1 MTMMDYPLLVR
12 NILERSRRLFARKE
26 IFSRDYSSEF
36 RYTYGGFY
44 DRACRLANVL
54 EGFGI
59 KRGDRV
65 ATCGWNSHRHLE
77 LYYAVPCMG
86 SVLLTLN
93 FRLFREHFIHVIN
106 HAEPK
111 VIFVDEDL
119 LPIIDGVKDE
129 IETVK
134 QFVVMTDKATLP
146 ETKLSSVYLYEELM
160 DRASASH
167 TFPEDLD
174 ERSPASMCYTTGTTG
189 GPKGVQYSHRAIFLH
204 SLAQLSTA
212 SIGIAEQDVV
222 MPVVPMFHVNCW
234 GMPYT
239 SAWVG
244 SRLVLPGCHPDAR
257 LTAELIQKEKVTV
270 TAAVPTVLKEWL
282 TLMETERFDLSSL
295 RVVVGGGSAVPRA
308 LIEDYE
314 KKLGVLLIQGYGL
327 TETTPGLT
335 ISRPKSYMA
344 DWTRDRVY
352 EVQAKQGL
360 FLPGLE
366 FKVVNDKGEEVG
378 WDGKEMGEVI
388 VRGPWVMKEYYMDPE
403 MTAQVVKDGWFYTRD
418 IATVDEEGYINIKDR
433 AKDVVK
439 SGGEWISSIDLENA
453 MMAHPGVAEAAVIA
467 IPDRTWDERPLAY
480 VVLKSESKGTLKKED
495 ILDFIAPRFPKW
507 WLPNDVLFVDM
518 IPKTSVGKFDKKLLR
533 DSYGRR

>member
-1 MTMMDYPLLVR
+1 
-12 NILERSRRLFARKE
+12 
-26 IFSRDYSSEF
+26 
-36 RYTYGGFY
+36 
-44 DRACRLANVL
+44 
-54 EGFGI
+54 
-59 KRGDRV
+59 
-65 ATCGWNSHRHLE
+65 
-77 LYYAVPCMG
+77 
-86 SVLLTLN
+86 
-93 FRLFREHFIHVIN
+93 
-106 HAEPK
+106 
-111 VIFVDEDL
+111 
-119 LPIIDGVKDE
+119 
-129 IETVK
+129 
-134 QFVVMTDKATLP
+134 
-146 ETKLSSVYLYEELM
+146 
-160 DRASASH
+160 
-167 TFPEDLD
+167 
-174 ERSPASMCYTTGTTG
+174 
-189 GPKGVQYSHRAIFLH
+189 
-204 SLAQLSTA
+204 
-212 SIGIAEQDVV
+212 

-244 SRLVLPGCHPDAR
+244 SSLVLPGCHPDAR

-282 TLMETERFDLSSL
+282 TLMETESFDLSSL
-295 RVVVGGGSAVPRA
+295 RVVVGGGSAVPQA

-314 KKLGVLLIQGYGL
+314 QKLGVLLIQGYGL

-344 DWTRDRVY
+344 GWSRDKVY

-366 FKVVNDKGEEVG
+366 LKVVNDKGEEIR

-388 VRGPWVMKEYYMDPE
+388 VRGPWIMKEYYKDPE

-467 IPDRTWDERPLAY
+467 IPDKTWDERPLAY
-480 VVLKSESKGTLKKED
+480 VVLKAEFKGKLNKEG
-495 ILDFIAPRFPKW
+495 ILDFIAPKFPKW
-507 WLPNDVLFVDM
+507 WLPNDVLFIDF

-533 DSYGRR
+533 ESYEGK